1 MSARWPEEEVR
12 LMARAEATATSAGIL
27 FMNQF
32 LQEKFPNRTLDA
44 IKGKRRQE
52 AYREMVQGFLRQE
65 VTSNDDVDDA
75 GDTGDAAMIGA
86 ARPHFHKILAKRL
99 AALDIFDKRQRG
111 FRPVDG
117 VCENITVLSAVLD
130 DARRR
135 CRTVHMACVDLSKA
149 FDTVSHTAIHKTLE
163 EVSLTQLGRGVRQGD
178 PLSPLLFN
186 LVVDRALGVLSED
199 VGYRFGGRV
208 VGALGYADDIVL
220 LSSTKVG
227 LQENL
232 TRLNA
237 AFELEVWT
245 YLGSTYQGAR
255 EYASVPPLARSIEL
269 LTRAPLKP
277 QQRLRLLRDCLLPRF
292 YHQWAVGS
300 VTSKTLRG
308 ADVLVRTA
316 VRRWLRLPHD
326 VPAGYFHAPIQSGG
340 LGMPLLRTLIPI
352 LKYNRLRKLCVSSMP
367 AASAAAEST
376 YVERQLAWCE
386 NQMRLRAE
394 RVTTTTE
401 LRRQCAAWLHESC
414 DGKGLREVGSS
425 KLMRCRAGCP
435 DTETPAHCVQR
446 CFRTHGGR
454 ILRHDDLCRQV
465 GNFLRTRGWHVDA
478 EHAYSTS
485 VGRRRPDLTIVKNGE
500 AVVVDAQVV
509 SSETALNVAHDRKV
523 EKYRSIQDLRDRVA
537 EHTGVHRDNVRYA
550 AITISWRGVWSP
562 DSERELKRLG
572 LTTGQLRTLTTRVG
586 AKFED
591 LIRSF
596 GMNVVNDAGQGPT
609 FWTARGS
616 SFIDVTLTSPS
627 MNQFIGDWKVRP
639 DWTTSDHNAV
649 DIRLRVP
656 KGSGRDRGA
665 ANMRFDIR
673 RADWE
678 RFAESLTDLSRSKLE
693 VLDLCSAI
701 RVEEM
706 AETMAA
712 VLTEACAAS
721 MPRKRRFRKSN
732 PWWTMELTILKKRL
746 KYRFSLR
753 EYSREVRK
761 AKLASWRKFVTSHG
775 NSEPWGFVYKHQ
787 AEKLRVE
794 GVLSTLRC
802 GEYSTKTLEET
813 AGYLLDAHT
822 PDDRENED
830 TLEQREIRLSSRISP
845 DTADALFF
853 TATEI
858 AVAVKTF
865 KSNKAPGLDLV
876 EVSVLKTAALSTI
889 YRGVFAPTVAYAAA
903 GWADLCTESDVRILK
918 ALQRQVLISTTGAY
932 RTASWESL
940 CVVAGVMP
948 VDLLLREYT
957 ARYQVRIGNNAR
969 IGNVEIPAEIGKKV
983 AFEEIREEAINMDVR
998 RRLAAP
1004 SLESE
1009 YWSTQALTGHGDFR
1023 ARLESLGLVDSD
1035 VCVCESG
1042 IDTVQHFLLDC
1053 PLFEAQREALRDF
1066 VPQSEWKWPEAAHF
1080 FGQSVYPGRD
1090 TMDRPSRGPRWWAY
1104 WCDRTVH
1111 PAHKIPQALLDF
1123 SIARLGATSL
1133 YSGTHVTLRVDVST
1147 ADKMALTWQNRHTL
1161 SLFLS
1166 PPLIILNLCFV
1177 SGCSLRAVFVKLER
1191 CDKIKTAKKSLPDV
1205 FTQEGQNANISDRS
1219 ANRKKCSL
1227 AINNTDRSATNKS
1240 TTNACVSSLP
1250 KSDSTSCYC
1259 RKFASRSKARATPSR
1274 WRRFLPK
1281 LVPRQC
1287 QGRGVLG
1294 SPTRG
1299 GRWNSQ
1305 YSRKEYIGKG
1315 VRFRRSGTSPLALL

>member
-1 MSARWPEEEVR
+1 
-12 LMARAEATATSAGIL
+12 MARAEATATSAGIL
-27 FMNQF
+27 FMNQL

-44 IKGKRRQE
+44 IKGKRRQK
-52 AYREMVQGFLRQE
+52 AYREMVQAFRQE
-65 VTSNDDVDDA
+65 VTSDDDVDDA

-99 AALDIFDKRQRG
+99 AALDIFDNRQRG

-117 VCENITVLSAVLD
+117 VCENVTVLSAVLD

-163 EVSLTQLGRGVRQGD
+163 EVSLTQMGHGVGQDD

-186 LVVDRALGVLSED
+186 LVVDRALGVLSKN

-237 AFELEVWT
+237 AFERNGL
-245 YLGSTYQGAR
+245 TYQGAR

-292 YHQWAVGS
+292 YHQWTVGS

-340 LGMPLLRTLIPI
+340 LGMPLLRNLIPI
-352 LKYNRLRKLCVSSMP
+352 LKYNRLRKLCVSSML

-376 YVERQLAWCE
+376 YVERQSSRGR
-386 NQMRLRAE
+386 N
-394 RVTTTTE
+394 
-401 LRRQCAAWLHESC
+401 
-414 DGKGLREVGSS
+414 GREV
-425 KLMRCRAGCP
+425 RCRAGCP

-465 GNFLRTRGWHVDA
+465 GSFLRTRGWHVDA

-485 VGRRRPDLTIVKNGE
+485 VGRRRSDLTIVKDGE
-500 AVVVDAQVV
+500 AVVVDAQVM

-523 EKYRSIQDLRDRVA
+523 EKYRSIQDLGDRVA
-537 EHTGVHRDNVRYA
+537 EHTGVHKDNVRYA

-572 LTTGQLRTLTTRVG
+572 LTTSQLRTLTTRRG

-596 GMNVVNDAGQGPT
+596 GMNVINDAGQGPT

-616 SFIDVTLTSPS
+616 SFIDVILTSPS

-656 KGSGRDRGA
+656 KGSGKDRGA

-706 AETMAA
+706 AETRAA
-712 VLTEACAAS
+712 VLTEACTAS

-732 PWWTMELTILKKRL
+732 PWWTIELTILKKRV
-746 KYRFSLR
+746 
-753 EYSREVRK
+753 REVRK

-865 KSNKAPGLDLV
+865 KNNKAPGSDLV
-876 EVSVLKTAALSTI
+876 EVSKSQWGLRFRALSTI

-903 GWADLCTESDVRILK
+903 GWADLCTESDLRVLK
-918 ALQRQVLISTTGAY
+918 ALQRHVPISTTGAY

-957 ARYQVRIGNNAR
+957 ARYQVRIGNNVK
-969 IGNVEIPAEIGKKV
+969 IGNVEILAEIGKK
-983 AFEEIREEAINMDVR
+983 DVR
-998 RRLAAP
+998 HRLATP
-1004 SLESE
+1004 FLESD

-1023 ARLESLGLVDSD
+1023 ARLESLGIVDSD

-1053 PLFEAQREALRDF
+1053 PLFDAQRQALRGF

-1080 FGQSVYPGRD
+1080 FSVYPGRD
-1090 TMDRPSRGPRWWAY
+1090 TMDRPPRGPRGREGKQRKKAPSSIATT
-1104 WCDRTVH
+1104 RTVFLEKGKMPERPTPSDYRSLKWRAWHAFIKKLNPYSEVQPTSKVVCELDARGIGRCRIHICGEAGGRIVQTEFPLGLCAPCKRQQQIAALQYHCGLVRSLYILGGDDDCDETNSQMPRHLISDAHEWINEIPTTRNRGCYTH
-1111 PAHKIPQALLDF
+1111 PPGPSLLRPLAQRRRNRGLINLFF
-1123 SIARLGATSL
+1123 SSRFSSLFRSLYPREKLSSLSLSIVLFTSYLNNNTNTLPSSLHHTSL
-1133 YSGTHVTLRVDVST
+1133 FSL
-1147 ADKMALTWQNRHTL
+1147 L
-1161 SLFLS
+1161 S
-1166 PPLIILNLCFV
+1166 
-1177 SGCSLRAVFVKLER
+1177 
-1191 CDKIKTAKKSLPDV
+1191 
-1205 FTQEGQNANISDRS
+1205 
-1219 ANRKKCSL
+1219 
-1227 AINNTDRSATNKS
+1227 
-1240 TTNACVSSLP
+1240 
-1250 KSDSTSCYC
+1250 
-1259 RKFASRSKARATPSR
+1259 
-1274 WRRFLPK
+1274 
-1281 LVPRQC
+1281 
-1287 QGRGVLG
+1287 
-1294 SPTRG
+1294 
-1299 GRWNSQ
+1299 
-1305 YSRKEYIGKG
+1305 
-1315 VRFRRSGTSPLALL
+1315 

>member
-1 MSARWPEEEVR
+1 MSTYLPTAGTFRIQMSISGMRQKLPNQQRKRSPPSARSQKLVR
-12 LMARAEATATSAGIL
+12 CPIAS
-27 FMNQF
+27 
-32 LQEKFPNRTLDA
+32 PNRQSEMVSRRDSNAGQKRSATHDPRSPT
-44 IKGKRRQE
+44 KKHRWMRRQYVSTGC
-52 AYREMVQGFLRQE
+52 A
-65 VTSNDDVDDA
+65 VTHRKKFRSLYMA
-75 GDTGDAAMIGA
+75 S
-86 ARPHFHKILAKRL
+86 
-99 AALDIFDKRQRG
+99 LDI
-111 FRPVDG
+111 
-117 VCENITVLSAVLD
+117 
-130 DARRR
+130 
-135 CRTVHMACVDLSKA
+135 SKA
-149 FDTVSHTAIHKTLE
+149 FDSTYLE
-163 EVSLTQLGRGVRQGD
+163 EDTWTSAPIHPKRGVRQGD
-178 PLSPLLFN
+178 PLSPVIFNIVTHQLLQKLSSDVGVRLGKTTVNATAFADDLLLFATTPQGLQQLIN
-186 LVVDRALGVLSED
+186 QHLPSLQRTDKWRYLGVIFIPERRTLCRPGET
-199 VGYRFGGRV
+199 
-208 VGALGYADDIVL
+208 LTPL
-220 LSSTKVG
+220 L
-227 LQENL
+227 EN
-232 TRLNA
+232 
-237 AFELEVWT
+237 
-245 YLGSTYQGAR
+245 
-255 EYASVPPLARSIEL
+255 I
-269 LTRAPLKP
+269 TRAPLKP
-277 QQRLRLLRDCLLPRF
+277 QQRLFALRTMVIPKL
-292 YHQWAVGS
+292 YHQLALGS
-300 VTSKTLRG
+300 VTIGTLNKV
-308 ADVLVRTA
+308 DKMVRAT
-316 VRRWLRLPHD
+316 VRKWLALLYD
-326 VPAGYFHAPIQSGG
+326 VPSAYFHATIRDGG
-340 LGMPLLRTLIPI
+340 LGVPSLRWSAPLQRRGRILAARNTHYQRGFDDYANEELARCAKRLTDHGKILNSTDLVNQRWANALYEKIDGGGLKESRKTLH
-352 LKYNRLRKLCVSSMP
+352 
-367 AASAAAEST
+367 
-376 YVERQLAWCE
+376 QH
-386 NQMRLRAE
+386 Q
-394 RVTTTTE
+394 
-401 LRRQCAAWLHESC
+401 
-414 DGKGLREVGSS
+414 
-425 KLMRCRAGCP
+425 CRAGCFAQ
-435 DTETPAHCVQR
+435 ETLNHVLQQCH
-446 CFRTHGGR
+446 RTHASC
-454 ILRHDDLCRQV
+454 IKRHDAILNYMEHGIRKSKYEIHREPHYHTTI
-465 GNFLRTRGWHVDA
+465 GLRK
-478 EHAYSTS
+478 
-485 VGRRRPDLTIVKNGE
+485 PDLMVSEQADLDK
-500 AVVVDAQVV
+500 AHKKKVDYYKQ
-509 SSETALNVAHDRKV
+509 
-523 EKYRSIQDLRDRVA
+523 IQQD
-537 EHTGVHRDNVRYA
+537 
-550 AITISWRGVWSP
+550 IKK
-562 DSERELKRLG
+562 KRN
-572 LTTGQLRTLTTRVG
+572 RG

-609 FWTARGS
+609 FWTARGL

-732 PWWTMELTILKKRL
+732 PWWTMELTTLKKRL

-889 YRGVFAPTVAYAAA
+889 YRGVFALTVAYAAA

-940 CVVAGVMP
+940 CVVAGVVP

-969 IGNVEIPAEIGKKV
+969 IGNVEIPAKIGKKV
-983 AFEEIREEAINMDVR
+983 AFGEIREEAINMDVR
-998 RRLAAP
+998 HRLAAP

-1023 ARLESLGLVDSD
+1023 ARLESLDLVDSD

-1053 PLFEAQREALRDF
+1053 LLFDAQREALRDF

-1080 FGQSVYPGRD
+1080 FSVYPGRD

-1104 WCDRTVH
+1104 WGDRTVH

-1123 SIARLGATSL
+1123 SISVVYARLGKETGRRRFLILRCRLFLSLRSRIRQASDCSPANKERELGLDRPAGGTKLPSVGLCLNASKAVSSLVEGGNDISRSLVSRKAQNNQHAARGLCLFPVPRRESNTPRGDFVSFPFLGAKATRRE
-1133 YSGTHVTLRVDVST
+1133 G
-1147 ADKMALTWQNRHTL
+1147 TL
-1161 SLFLS
+1161 SLS
-1166 PPLIILNLCFV
+1166 RPSARKQHAARGLCLFPVPRRESNTPRGDFV
-1177 SGCSLRAVFVKLER
+1177 SFPSLG
-1191 CDKIKTAKKSLPDV
+1191 AKATRREETVSFPSLGAKA
-1205 FTQEGQNANISDRS
+1205 TRREGTLSMFD
-1219 ANRKKCSL
+1219 
-1227 AINNTDRSATNKS
+1227 
-1240 TTNACVSSLP
+1240 VSSVG
-1250 KSDSTSCYC
+1250 SIDS
-1259 RKFASRSKARATPSR
+1259 
-1274 WRRFLPK
+1274 
-1281 LVPRQC
+1281 
-1287 QGRGVLG
+1287 
-1294 SPTRG
+1294 
-1299 GRWNSQ
+1299 N
-1305 YSRKEYIGKG
+1305 
-1315 VRFRRSGTSPLALL
+1315 